1 MVNINIKNISNQFSG
16 VNNNLKSSLRSS
28 KSINNTLLKQ
38 SRNRRNQ
45 VSSIK
50 SIYNLRREN
59 VRRKEQKSLLEASSV
74 GAAIRRQSS
83 VIADSSKGF
92 LQRVLEFTGTLLAG
106 WLIYNLPTIMA
117 MGREF
122 MARASAMTR
131 IMKNFVGNTINI
143 FSGFAKVLGATF
155 NNIARLDFLDS
166 NGKVRMAMDEL
177 YGSVQKL
184 DDDIDQAI
192 KLLTTSLGVGL
203 ESGEDAP
210 PTGTDYTTPP
220 GGQPSG
226 GGGSGGGGGGG
237 RWKPLLD
244 LIAGGESTNS
254 GGYDA
259 MYPGTNTRKKG
270 KPVSEMTITEAA
282 KYAGDR
288 FDGKGNSAV
297 GRYQFTTVREQAKAA
312 KLNPDKDLFSPAN
325 QDKMAIHIIEG
336 KRKGNDWLS
345 GKISDEDFGKLL
357 SMEFAAVKMSNGR
370 GYWDGYY
377 GNKATIPWSET
388 SAVLKKIKSTP
399 KSQSQ
404 SPTPSQQP
412 QPQQPQSP
420 TRQVPQLNQN
430 AKFYKGQDITKLIGG
445 VKSPSIV
452 VTSLKGM
459 RDDKYHSGIDIATD
473 SGTYISLRVDSEV
486 VGYLFEPGGYG
497 HVIDMWIPQ
506 YKVQLRF
513 AHLYERPKYT
523 SKGTKIPANTSFAR
537 VGSTGGSTGPHIHF
551 DADSRYDSRGNG
563 NLNPAPYVSLLSL
576 TRNPSTGASQPT
588 SLAQQSNTSDP
599 AKQQQLPSANL
610 QTQQPST
617 PSITPERKGQDI
629 VFIDN
634 VVSSPQ
640 MPPMMMGS
648 SKPSV
653 IFVGSNVNSII
664 KKQLLLDLS
673 YT

>member
-1 MVNINIKNISNQFSG
+1 MVNINIKNISNQFSS
-16 VNNNLKSSLRSS
+16 VNNNLNTSLRSS
-28 KSINNTLLKQ
+28 KNINNTLLKQ

-184 DDDIDQAI
+184 DDDLDEAI

-226 GGGSGGGGGGG
+226 GGGSGSGGSNK
-237 RWKPLLD
+237 WKPLLD
-244 LIAGGESTNS
+244 SIGAGE
-254 GGYDA
+254 GGYTS
-259 MYPGTNTRKKG
+259 MYPGENYPQITG
-270 KPVSEMTITEAA
+270 MTIEEVIQFQ
-282 KYAGDR
+282 KQKLK
-288 FDGKGNSAV
+288 DGRASAAV
-297 GRYQFTTVREQAKAA
+297 GKYQMLYPENYAKAA
-312 KLNPDKDLFSPAN
+312 GLPLTAKFSPEN
-325 QDKMAIHIIEG
+325 QDKMAGAYIEKNKG
-336 KRKGNDWLS
+336 GNDWLS
-345 GKISDEDFGKLL
+345 GKITDEQFGYQLAR
-357 SMEFAAVKMSNGR
+357 EFAGLKQPNGV
-370 GYWDGYY
+370 GFYDGD
-377 GNKATIPWSET
+377 GRNKATVDWKVTKAS
-388 SAVLKKIKSTP
+388 LKKIKSTP
-399 KSQSQ
+399 QSQ
-404 SPTPSQQP
+404 SPTQQP
-412 QPQQPQSP
+412 QA
-420 TRQVPQLNQN
+420 PQLNQN
-430 AKFYKGQDITKLIGG
+430 SKFYKGQDLTKLIGG

-473 SGTYISLRVDSEV
+473 PGTYISLRVDCEV
-486 VGYLFEPGGYG
+486 VGYLFESGGYG
-497 HVIDMWIPQ
+497 HVIDVWIPQ

-537 VGSTGGSTGPHIHF
+537 VGSSGRSTGPHIHL

-563 NLNPAPYVSLLSL
+563 NLDPSPYVSLLLL

-588 SLAQQSNTSDP
+588 SLAQQSNTSNT
-599 AKQQQLPSANL
+599 ANQQQLPSANL

>member
-1 MVNINIKNISNQFSG
+1 MVNINIKNISNQFSN
-16 VNNNLKSSLRSS
+16 VNNNLNTSLRSS
-28 KSINNTLLKQ
+28 KNINNTLLNQ

-45 VSSIK
+45 LSSVK

-59 VRRKEQKSLLEASSV
+59 VRRKEQKSLIEASSI
-74 GAAIRRQSS
+74 GSAIRRQSS

-106 WLIYNLPTIMA
+106 WLVYNLPTIMA

-155 NNIARLDFLDS
+155 NNIARLDFFDS
-166 NGKVRMAMDEL
+166 NGKVRTAMDEL

-184 DDDIDQAI
+184 DDDLDQAI

-226 GGGSGGGGGGG
+226 GGGSGGSGSGG
-237 RWKPLLD
+237 RWKPLFD
-244 LIAGGESTNS
+244 AIGAGE
-254 GGYDA
+254 GGYTS
-259 MYPGTNTRKKG
+259 MYPGENYPQITG
-270 KPVSEMTITEAA
+270 MTIEEVIQFQ
-282 KYAGDR
+282 KQKLK
-288 FDGKGNSAV
+288 DGRASAAV
-297 GRYQFTTVREQAKAA
+297 GKYQMLYPEKYAKAA
-312 KLNPDKDLFSPAN
+312 GLPLTSKFSPEN
-325 QDKMAIHIIEG
+325 QDKMAGAYIEKNRG
-336 KRKGNDWLS
+336 GNDWLS
-345 GKISDEDFGKLL
+345 GKITDEQFGYQLAR
-357 SMEFAAVKMSNGR
+357 EFAGLKQPNGV
-370 GYWDGYY
+370 GFYDKDGR
-377 GNKATIPWSET
+377 NKATVDWKVTKAS
-388 SAVLKKIKSTP
+388 LKKIKSTP
-399 KSQSQ
+399 QSQSQ
-404 SPTPSQQP
+404 SPTP
-412 QPQQPQSP
+412 PQQPQA
-420 TRQVPQLNQN
+420 PQLNQN
-430 AKFYKGQDITKLIGG
+430 SKFYKGQDLTKLIGG

-452 VTSLKGM
+452 LTSLKGM
-459 RDDKYHSGIDIATD
+459 RDNKYHSGIDIATD
-473 SGTYISLRVDSEV
+473 SGTYISLRVDCEV

-513 AHLYERPKYT
+513 AHLMERPKYT

-537 VGSTGGSTGPHIHF
+537 VGSSGRSTGPHIHF
-551 DADSRYDSRGNG
+551 DADNRYDSRGSG
-563 NLNPAPYVSLLSL
+563 NLDPSPYVSLLLL

-588 SLAQQSNTSDP
+588 TLSQQSNTSNP

-610 QTQQPST
+610 QSQQPST

-634 VVSSPQ
+634 VVSSQ
-640 MPPMMMGS
+640 QSSPMMMGS
-648 SKPSV
+648 SQKP
-653 IFVGSNVNSII
+653 IILIGSNVNSII
-664 KKQLLLDLS
+664 KKQLLLELS

>member
-28 KSINNTLLKQ
+28 KSINNTLLNQ

-45 VSSIK
+45 ISNSK

-59 VRRKEQKSLLEASSV
+59 VRRREQKSLLEASSV

-166 NGKVRMAMDEL
+166 NGKVRIAMDEL

-184 DDDIDQAI
+184 DDDLDEAI

-226 GGGSGGGGGGG
+226 GGGSGGSGGGG

-244 LIAGGESTNS
+244 LIASGESTSS

-259 MYPGTNTRKKG
+259 LNPNRNTRKEG

-288 FDGKGNSAV
+288 FDGKGNRAV
-297 GRYQFTTVREQAKAA
+297 GRYQFTTVRAQAKAA

-325 QDKMAIHIIEG
+325 QDKMAIYLLEE
-336 KRKGNDWLS
+336 KRKGKDWLS
-345 GKISDEDFGKLL
+345 GKITDEQFSENL
-357 SMEFAAVKMSNGR
+357 SNEWGALRSATGNVLEGNSGSI
-370 GYWDGYY
+370 GYD
-377 GNKATIPWSET
+377 KIKP
-388 SAVLKKIKSTP
+388 VLKQIKSTP
-399 KSQSQ
+399 
-404 SPTPSQQP
+404 QP
-412 QPQQPQSP
+412 QPQPQSP
-420 TRQVPQLNQN
+420 TRQAPQLNQN
-430 AKFYKGQDITKLIGG
+430 SKFYKGQDVTKLIGG

-459 RDDKYHSGIDIATD
+459 RNGRYHSGVDIATD
-473 SGTYISLRVDSEV
+473 SGTYISLRVDCEV

-563 NLNPAPYVSLLSL
+563 NLDPSPYVSLLLL

-588 SLAQQSNTSDP
+588 SLAQQSNTSNP

-640 MPPMMMGS
+640 MSPMTMGS